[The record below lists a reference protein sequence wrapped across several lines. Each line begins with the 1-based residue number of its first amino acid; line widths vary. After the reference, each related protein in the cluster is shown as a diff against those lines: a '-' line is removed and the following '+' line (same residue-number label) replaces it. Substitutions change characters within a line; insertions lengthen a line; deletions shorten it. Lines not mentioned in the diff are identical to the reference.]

1 MIELKLPSQ
10 LIRDNGL
17 GRIREKAPYVFPLK
31 NQSHAATAGPDDIGR
46 IMENVPAEPQAAT
59 DRLYSS
65 EEQKD
70 GDWEAMV
77 V

>member
-1 MIELKLPSQ
+1 M
-10 LIRDNGL
+10 
-17 GRIREKAPYVFPLK
+17 FPLK
-31 NQSHAATAGPDDIGR
+31 NQSHAATAGPDGIGR
-46 IMENVPAEPQAAT
+46 IMENAPAEPQAAT
-59 DRLYSS
+59 GRLYSS